1 MLEVRGFKVRDFRDK
16 GFFIIDDIYLNG
28 YAKHLGTTAS
38 MVYLSLCR
46 HADKEQK
53 CFPSQKLIAE
63 ELGINERTVMD
74 KIAILIDWKII
85 KKKKIRSKRGKWAYN
100 IYLLLNKS
108 EWKKPPVEKQ
118 QVDTTYIKTTK
129 PPTEKLHIKDTHKKD
144 THILSKDNTESDKKN
159 TSLKKT
165 SYGNPDINSLV
176 EYFKERLNLPVL
188 DETVQKNRRY
198 CQLAINKFGGPDK
211 VRELINLAADSE
223 FWANKITSFVT
234 LYYKGVRIVSETRE
248 NKSKITFINPK

>member
-16 GFFIIDDIYLNG
+16 GFFIVDNTYLNG

-74 KIAILIDWKII
+74 KIANLIDWNII
-85 KKKKIRSKRGKWAYN
+85 RKNKIRSKKGKWAYN
-100 IYLLLNKS
+100 VYLLLDKS
-108 EWKKPPVEKQ
+108 EWKEPPVEKQ

-129 PPTEKLHIKDTHKKD
+129 PPVEKQQIKDTHIKD
-144 THILSKDNTESDKKN
+144 THILSKDNTGSGKKN
-159 TSLKKT
+159 TSLKKI
-165 SYGNPDINSLV
+165 SYGNPDINSLID
-176 EYFKERLNLPVL
+176 YFKKCFNLPVL
-188 DETVQKNRRY
+188 DETVKKNRHY

-211 VRELINLAADSE
+211 VRELIDLATKSE

-248 NKSKITFINPK
+248 NRSKITFINPK